1 MLSSVEK
8 QIILN
13 EIDKMKVEL
22 EKTIDYSVIVAIRKD
37 ISELYSVLN
46 TKSKELVR

>member
-13 EIDKMKVEL
+13 EIDKMNVEL
-22 EKTIDYSVIVAIRKD
+22 EKATDYSLKGAIRND
-37 ISELYSVLN
+37 ISELCSVLN
-46 TKSKELVR
+46 TKCELVG